1 MLHEISIFQKSFI
14 LLRENST
21 KLYEASI
28 TRQKR
33 YYQDDMKTIYK
44 SSYRALIL
52 TTWTFIVEEQARL
65 LITPIKKNQ
74 LKKLLSTQYS

>member
-33 YYQDDMKTIYK
+33 YYQDDVKTIED
-44 SSYRALIL
+44 SLRH
-52 TTWTFIVEEQARL
+52 Q
-65 LITPIKKNQ
+65 Q
-74 LKKLLSTQYS
+74 